1 MCGSRLPFGMFS
13 KVGVIF
19 YLPFPLLTTL
29 HLITTTTTTTT
40 TATMK
45 GLRLAAL

>member
-19 YLPFPLLTTL
+19 HLPFPLLTTL

-40 TATMK
+40 ATMK